1 MSSFILGGNAVNIP
15 MPDSSFNNIFLH
27 DSIQHF
33 DKDDD
38 YKFFYE
44 AHRLLKK
51 GGKLFIAPI
60 YLLPQNTVF
69 VDPKYSNNKLSFNH
83 NFKKIYLKNYNNTF
97 GRNFSPND
105 FFNRL

>member
-38 YKFFYE
+38 YKFLRSAQIIE
-44 AHRLLKK
+44 K
-51 GGKLFIAPI
+51 GW
-60 YLLPQNTVF
+60 
-69 VDPKYSNNKLSFNH
+69 
-83 NFKKIYLKNYNNTF
+83 
-97 GRNFSPND
+97 
-105 FFNRL
+105 